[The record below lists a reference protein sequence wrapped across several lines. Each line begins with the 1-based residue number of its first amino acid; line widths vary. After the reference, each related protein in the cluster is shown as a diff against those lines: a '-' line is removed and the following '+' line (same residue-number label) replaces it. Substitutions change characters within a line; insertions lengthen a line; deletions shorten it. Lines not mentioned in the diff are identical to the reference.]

1 MTVIYP
7 MHEVLS
13 REYPIL
19 QETLS
24 ESKIKNLFYLIL
36 GLARDFDAKCEVVS
50 LEEITQLWLL
60 FPNSCMD
67 CSMFSHEYKEI
78 LYTLQDEFELTVH
91 GVSEAYEPASL
102 MFHAKEKQLTVTYQN
117 ISGNPFFQLYAI
129 HLQMNFSN
137 EVTGRFVKSVL
148 TKWDFSKPLIAVEP
162 YWKNQLKEKD
172 LFETDTDIYY
182 YDYIVLEE
190 SEQRN
195 ELLKEALSLKQ
206 LAKLWEI
213 FLNEQVTPYE
223 LSLFEQGTSHLELFR
238 LEMSLR
244 IALLHSKIRV
254 VSEQVCLASSKSS
267 IIKLAYP
274 VAQSSISALYQS
286 RLLGGSVASMP
297 RALRSLY
304 SQRACASVPSAA

>member
-7 MHEVLS
+7 MHEVQS

-244 IALLHSKIRV
+244 IALLNSKIRV
-254 VSEQVCLASSKSS
+254 VLTSQHFEIYKHDQ
-267 IIKLAYP
+267 
-274 VAQSSISALYQS
+274 
-286 RLLGGSVASMP
+286 RLWLDSH
-297 RALRSLY
+297 
-304 SQRACASVPSAA
+304 SAAEGEKLFLKILFPVRRRF